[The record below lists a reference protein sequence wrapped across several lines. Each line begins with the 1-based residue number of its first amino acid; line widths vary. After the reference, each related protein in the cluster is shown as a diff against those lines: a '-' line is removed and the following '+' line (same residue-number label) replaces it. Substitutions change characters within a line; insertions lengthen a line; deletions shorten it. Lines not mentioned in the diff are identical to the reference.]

1 MSERMPFQRIDVLAA
16 KDLIQRDDVLVLD
29 VRDAQSFGSAHIE
42 GARNVSITNLTS
54 VIDTTARSMP
64 ILIYCYHGFASRE
77 YAQIFSDF
85 GFSQVFSLDG
95 GYEAWTT
102 RPSASD
108 GALDK
113 TLQNWLTANG
123 FPPKDVNAVITNGT
137 TPLMKAS
144 HSGHAEIMRMIIAAG
159 ANLDV
164 RNADGNN
171 ALWLACV
178 GGSIDAMNVLIQAGI
193 NIDNHNDN
201 GATPLMYAA
210 STGKAAVVERL
221 LAAGADITPE
231 TLDGFSALDMAATV
245 ECLTLL
251 RRAARTQGK
260 GTAPRPSLEIKQ
272 LNLRA

>member
-1 MSERMPFQRIDVLAA
+1 MSERTPFQRIGVREA

-29 VRDAQSFGSAHIE
+29 VRDAETFGKAHIK
-42 GARNVSITNLTS
+42 GARNVSITNLTA
-54 VIDTTARSMP
+54 VIEGTARSMP
-64 ILIYCYHGFASRE
+64 ILIYCYHGYASRE

-95 GYEAWTT
+95 GYEAWTK
-102 RPSASD
+102 RPRASD
-108 GALDK
+108 GVPDK

-123 FPPKDVNAVITNGT
+123 FPPGDVNATIANGT

-144 HSGHAEIMRMIIAAG
+144 HRGHTGIMRAIIAAG
-159 ANLDV
+159 ANLDA

-178 GGSIDAMNVLIQAGI
+178 AGSLDAMGVLIGAGI
-193 NIDNHNDN
+193 AIDNRNDN

-221 LAAGADITPE
+221 LAANADVTPE
-231 TLDGFSALDMAATV
+231 TLDGSGESGESFMPRLQRRGV
-245 ECLTLL
+245 L
-251 RRAARTQGK
+251 RGSRH
-260 GTAPRPSLEIKQ
+260 PMPP
-272 LNLRA
+272 